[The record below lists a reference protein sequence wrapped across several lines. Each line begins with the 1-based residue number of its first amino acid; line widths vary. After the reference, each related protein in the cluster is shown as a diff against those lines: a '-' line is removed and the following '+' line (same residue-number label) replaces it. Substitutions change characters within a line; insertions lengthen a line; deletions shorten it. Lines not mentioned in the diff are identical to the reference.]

1 MNSIN
6 SSDSSCVSFVDSA
19 DSGVLIMDACP
30 ITALGIKRVLTQTCG
45 ITEPINYVRNL
56 ASISPIVASAPP
68 ALLVMDIC
76 GEKELM
82 LDGLRLLAHLYES
95 HPALKIIICTDFRD
109 PRVLALL
116 ALSNARGILLKH
128 EPVLALA
135 QCVSEVV
142 SGGRQWLSP
151 KTKQLLSKTTQ
162 TNSPLT
168 ARELD
173 VLVHLFSGYLDGKS
187 WPRCLSLRSNHN
199 LFCTQKMAGAFPASK
214 QGAAA

>member
-173 VLVHLFSGYLDGKS
+173 VLVHLFQVRTFLV
-187 WPRCLSLRSNHN
+187 
-199 LFCTQKMAGAFPASK
+199 
-214 QGAAA
+214 